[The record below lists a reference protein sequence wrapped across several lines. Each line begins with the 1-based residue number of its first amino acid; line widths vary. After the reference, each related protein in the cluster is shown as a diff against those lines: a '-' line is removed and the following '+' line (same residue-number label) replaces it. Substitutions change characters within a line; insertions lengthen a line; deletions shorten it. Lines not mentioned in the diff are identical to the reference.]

1 MNIDL
6 RNRQHLLLLIAGA
19 LVALWA
25 GDRLIVTP
33 LTASWKARS
42 SQIASLKRSI
52 ADGRQLLQ
60 REAAVRDRWEAMR
73 TNALPGVVSG
83 AEGAV
88 LRAFERWSTDSRV
101 SITSVKPQWKQP
113 TEEYRTLECRVD
125 AFGSL
130 SSLARFLY
138 EVERDPLGVR
148 VDAVELTTRE
158 TDGSQLTLGLQVS
171 GLYLPAPE
179 AP

>member
-6 RNRQHLLLLIAGA
+6 RNRQHLLLLITAA

-25 GDRLIVTP
+25 GDRLVVTP
-33 LTASWKARS
+33 LAASWKSRS
-42 SQIASLKRSI
+42 GQIASLQRSL
-52 ADGRQLLQ
+52 AEGRQLLQ
-60 REAAVRDRWEAMR
+60 RESAVRSRWETLR
-73 TNALPGVVSG
+73 TNALPGAPSA
-83 AEGAV
+83 AEGAM
-88 LRAFERWSTDSRV
+88 LRAFERWSGDSRV
-101 SITSVKPQWKQP
+101 SITSVKPQWKQ
-113 TEEYRTLECRVD
+113 ESEDYRTLECRVD

-130 SSLARFLY
+130 SSLARFLF

-171 GLYLPAPE
+171 GLHLPAPE
-179 AP
+179 TP